1 MQHSDADRRKE
12 SGAGHRTAIFVA
24 LWMLIAVTLL
34 SALAPLGPP
43 LSRMRGSAFNPA
55 TSDVALRTRPQSRAV
70 AMADRLP
77 DRKVAPPAAILLLP
91 ALVFAGRAAAPM
103 IARICRAP
111 VHIAVT
117 RMRAGRS
124 RAPPPAA

>member
-12 SGAGHRTAIFVA
+12 SGAGRRTAIFVA
-24 LWMLIAVTLL
+24 LWTLIAVTLL

-43 LSRMRGSAFNPA
+43 LSRTRGSAFNPA
-55 TSDVALRTRPQSRAV
+55 TSDVVVKTRPPLRAV
-70 AMADRLP
+70 ATADRLP

-91 ALVFAGRAAAPM
+91 ALVSAGRAAAPM
-103 IARICRAP
+103 IARLCRAP
-111 VHIAVT
+111 VHVAVA